1 MGSAGTGQFGNY
13 QNNGLGFSDN
23 ENQNFQDKIINLEDV
38 ATSSYYV
45 THDSVPTPAEFI
57 MITFSDNR
65 IAAQLDSTNEIIGNL
80 PVQYNYLLKEIQQGK
95 SITGYIESSGIIP
108 IPYITIKLR

>member
-13 QNNGLGFSDN
+13 QNNGLGLSDN

-45 THDSVPTPAEFI
+45 THDSVPTPAELI
-57 MITFSDNR
+57 TITFSDNR
-65 IAAQLDSTNEIIGNL
+65 IAAQLDTTNETIGNL

-95 SITGYIESSGIIP
+95 NITGSIESTGTTP
-108 IPYITIKLR
+108 IPYITIKLQ

>member
-13 QNNGLGFSDN
+13 QNNGLGLSDN

-45 THDSVPTPAEFI
+45 THDSVPTPAELI
-57 MITFSDNR
+57 TITFSDNR
-65 IAAQLDSTNEIIGNL
+65 IAAQLDTTNETIGNL
-80 PVQYNYLLKEIQQGK
+80 PVLHQFLI
-95 SITGYIESSGIIP
+95 
-108 IPYITIKLR
+108 